1 MKINVCGINY
11 KIKKVNELDNDPNCL
26 GLCIYHESLILL
38 KSNLSYERKK
48 QVLVHELLHAMLY
61 ESGYT
66 EHDEQL
72 VNNLSICLNQVIN
85 HNDLKA
91 TLTKLE

>member
-1 MKINVCGINY
+1 MKINVSGVNY
-11 KIKKVNELDNDPNCL
+11 KIKQVNELDNDPNCL

-48 QVLVHELLHAMLY
+48 QILVHELLHAMLY

-72 VNNLSICLNQVIN
+72 VNNLAICLNQVIN